1 MTSYVISD
9 GSTFSIDFGGA
20 HLCFIEPQMLR
31 TPNDCAAVDLS
42 VYKPPQPKPGVT
54 HLANAILRQHANPSD
69 PVFVGSVIVMKVAS
83 KTEEAPDQAA
93 ADRFALGLT
102 DTSAKPLPEGVKFL
116 PPKAWVVKNGDTT
129 LVRATVDVEGLA
141 DDDASAHREL
151 LVAFG
156 KEHTYSTS
164 WVSRRSDAEVVKGYA
179 DAATLTTKL
188 SPDAQPR
195 LPLDMRIVGGVVAV
209 LVVIVFVLGG
219 RKKKSSSPAVS
230 TAATDESSRS

>member
-42 VYKPPQPKPGVT
+42 VYKPPQSKPGVT
-54 HLANAILRQHANPSD
+54 HLANAILRQHANPAD
-69 PVFVGSVIVMKVAS
+69 PVFVGSVIVMKVDS
-83 KTEEAPDQAA
+83 KTEEQPDQAM

-102 DTSAKPLPEGVKFL
+102 DTNGKSLPEGVRFL

-141 DDDASAHREL
+141 SDDASAHREL
-151 LVAFG
+151 LVAFA

-164 WVSRRSDAEVVKGYA
+164 WTSRRSDAEVVKGYA
-179 DAATLTTKL
+179 DAAALTTKL
-188 SPDAQPR
+188 APEAQPR
-195 LPLDMRIVGGVVAV
+195 RPLDMRIVGGVVAV
-209 LVVIVFVLGG
+209 LVVVVFVLGG
-219 RKKKSSSPAVS
+219 RKKKTATPAEPPAPTS
-230 TAATDESSRS
+230 